1 MNDTVYFNTKISK
14 QYLLNIGFDRRL
26 LILFFSGI
34 GLGLSEPGFN
44 QSYLA
49 WFSLVPLF
57 IILRSCI
64 NQIQAI
70 LAGFIFGFGYY
81 LIALSYFLNLNNTQ
95 TVSFESLRILL
106 QNVLTWWI

>member
-1 MNDTVYFNTKISK
+1 MNDTLYFNSKISK
-14 QYLLNIGFDRRL
+14 QYLSNISFDRRL

-34 GLGLSEPGFN
+34 GLGFSEPGFN

-57 IILRSCI
+57 IILRSCS

-70 LAGFIFGFGYY
+70 LTGFILARGKF
-81 LIALSYFLNLNNTQ
+81 
-95 TVSFESLRILL
+95 
-106 QNVLTWWI
+106 